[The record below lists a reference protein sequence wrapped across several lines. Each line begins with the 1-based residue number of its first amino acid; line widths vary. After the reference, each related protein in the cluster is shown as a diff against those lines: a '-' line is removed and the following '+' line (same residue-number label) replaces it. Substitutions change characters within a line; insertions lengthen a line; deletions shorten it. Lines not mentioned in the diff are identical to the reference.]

1 MDHRV
6 RFARNGDVHIA
17 YQAVG
22 DGPIDLVHTTGIFS
36 NLDVMWEDPRWA
48 RYLGRLASFSRLIL
62 FDMRGVGLSDRGT
75 EPPVVE
81 LQMDDVRA
89 VMDAAGSE
97 SAAVFGAARGAAPS
111 LLFAASYPERVRALV
126 LYAPTVRTL
135 QAPDFPWGRTEEGRR
150 AFYERFVT
158 EMGTGQNLDL
168 QGPSGATDERFTQWW
183 ARFERL
189 VATPQAFREL
199 GAILAQIDVR
209 SVLPHI
215 QAPAL
220 VLHRTGDRINNVGL
234 GSFAAEQI
242 PGARFVELAGD
253 DHLPFLGDQDAILD
267 EIQEFL
273 TGARPAPDTDRVL
286 ATVLFTDIVGST
298 EMAARLADRAWSE
311 LWRATICWS
320 ERSSSG
326 SVAVRS
332 TPRGTASSPP
342 STARPEPSAAPRPS
356 PRVFG
361 RSASRFAPGC
371 TRASARAWG
380 TGSPGSQCISPPG
393 STRWPGLAK
402 CSPRAPSG
410 TWWPGPGSGSR
421 IVARTSYVGSPTP
434 GVSTPSAGW
443 VEARSLGRPCS
454 EPEPPVS
461 DWGHLPWV
469 TGAMLRASAI
479 VNAPRRFRIQARDS
493 RYRSAS

>member
-1 MDHRV
+1 MDHSV

-17 YQAVG
+17 YQVVG

-48 RYLGRLASFSRLIL
+48 RYLGRIASFSRLIL

-111 LLFAASYPERVRALV
+111 LLFAATDPERVRALV

-135 QAPDFPWGRTEEGRR
+135 QAPDFPWGMTEEGRR
-150 AFYERFVT
+150 VFYERFVT

-168 QGPSGATDERFTQWW
+168 QGPSGATDERFSRWW

-234 GSFAAEQI
+234 GRFAAGQI
-242 PGARFVELAGD
+242 PGARFVELSGD
-253 DHLPFLGDQDAILD
+253 DHLPFLGDQDAIVD

-298 EMAARLADRAWSE
+298 EIAARLGDRAWSE
-311 LWRATICWS
+311 LLASHHLLVRAQL
-320 ERSSSG
+320 ERSRG
-326 SVAVRS
+326 REIDTAGDGFLATFDGPARAVRCAAAIIEAVRTLGIDVRAGLHTGECQS
-332 TPRGTASSPP
+332 VGGRLTGIAVHIA
-342 STARPEPSAAPRPS
+342 ARVCAMA
-356 PRVFG
+356 G
-361 RSASRFAPGC
+361 PGEVL
-371 TRASARAWG
+371 T
-380 TGSPGSQCISPPG
+380 
-393 STRWPGLAK
+393 
-402 CSPRAPSG
+402 SG
-410 TWWPGPGSGSR
+410 TVRDLVAGSGIRFEDRGSHELRGVPDSWR
-421 IVARTSYVGSPTP
+421 IYAVI
-434 GVSTPSAGW
+434 VSG
-443 VEARSLGRPCS
+443 
-454 EPEPPVS
+454 
-461 DWGHLPWV
+461 
-469 TGAMLRASAI
+469 
-479 VNAPRRFRIQARDS
+479 
-493 RYRSAS
+493 